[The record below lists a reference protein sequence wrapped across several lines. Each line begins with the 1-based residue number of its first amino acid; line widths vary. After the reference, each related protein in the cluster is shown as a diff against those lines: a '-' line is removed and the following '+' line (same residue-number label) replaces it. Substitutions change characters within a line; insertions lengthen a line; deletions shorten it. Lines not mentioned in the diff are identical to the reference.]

1 MEMKQVVRRILL
13 GLVASAWATTSAN
26 AQGDDPTQDLLT
38 TGRRSFDDLNYH
50 AADSIARLTLGLP
63 GLRRNQRLQALQL
76 AAASRYPAGERE
88 QFPDSAMAALRALVR
103 VAPTAPLPRTMTW
116 RGLDSLLAV
125 ARRTTFG
132 ASASVPDSAL
142 IQGVS
147 DMLTF
152 EGVATRPAAFTLRV
166 VRAGDPSIGE
176 LVDSVGPAER
186 GTLRFSPVVTDQP
199 RYASGAYRLVITAS
213 EPEGG
218 DRVLMSYRMTLQTPP
233 VELQRVPATLDPASL
248 KLERTAPARV
258 RSVVSGI
265 LIGGFVYASVRA
277 YRAPAIKDADVKPD
291 SRASGWGVGLGVL
304 TTALSW
310 YLDRGRVIVPNATAN
325 EATKKAWAT
334 QRDNLVASNANARVA
349 YRGLAYFVQ
358 EEQ

>member
-1 MEMKQVVRRILL
+1 M
-13 GLVASAWATTSAN
+13 SAV

-76 AAASRYPAGERE
+76 AAASRFPAGERE
-88 QFPDSAMAALRALVR
+88 QFGDSAMAALRALVR

-116 RGLDSLLAV
+116 RGLDSLLAF

-132 ASASVPDSAL
+132 ANASVPDSAV
-142 IQGVS
+142 ISGVS
-147 DMLTF
+147 GTLTF
-152 EGVATRPAAFTLRV
+152 EAFATRPAAFTLRV

-176 LVDSVGPAER
+176 LVDSVGPTER
-186 GTLRFSPVVTDQP
+186 GTLRFAPVVTDQP
-199 RYASGAYRLVITAS
+199 HYASGAYRVVITAI
-213 EPEGG
+213 EPESG
-218 DRVLMSYRMTLQTPP
+218 DRILLSYRMTLQTPP
-233 VELQRVPATLDPASL
+233 VQLQSVPQALDATTLRP
-248 KLERTAPARV
+248 ERTAPARA
-258 RSVVSGI
+258 RSVISGI
-265 LIGGFVYASVRA
+265 VIGGFVYASVRA
-277 YRAPAIKDADVKPD
+277 YRSPSLKDANVKPD
-291 SRASGWGVGLGVL
+291 SRASGWGVGLGIL

-310 YLDRGRVIVPNATAN
+310 YLDRGRVIVPNAAAN
-325 EATKKAWAT
+325 DAARKAWVI

-349 YRGLAYFVQ
+349 YRGLAYFAQ